1 MDEDEEPWL
10 LEDGPADQ
18 QPARWPVLIVD
29 DEPGIHEVTIMVLS
43 SLRFSDRGL
52 EFLRASSCAEAQGLL
67 AARPDIAVALIDVVM
82 EREDSGLTLV
92 RYIREELGN
101 RLLRII
107 LRTGQAGQAPE
118 RDVVLAYDIN
128 DYKEKTE
135 LTAQK
140 LWTVMI
146 TALRGY
152 QTLTELAAAKQRLEA
167 EVAARTAELQRANQR
182 LSRSLA
188 ALQEGERAGRRIQFK
203 LLPPARWQHA
213 GLSFEH
219 RLMPSDLMSGDFVDY
234 FAIDAE
240 RVGFY
245 IADVAG
251 HGVASAFVTVY
262 LKRFVAS
269 ALETHRL
276 GQASPVTTPARL
288 LESLNRELLRER
300 VGKHIAIFYAVL
312 DASRAVLTYANAGA
326 TPYPMLAADGQCRL
340 IEARSTPAGLFERSE
355 YTDRTLALPARF
367 ELLLCS
373 DGVLELLGTGTAE
386 GCRRLC
392 EALPGSQSIDGLLQR
407 LGIRSD
413 ARAPDDVT
421 LLRVSREAP

>member
-1 MDEDEEPWL
+1 MDKDEEPWL
-10 LEDGPADQ
+10 LADDPADEC
-18 QPARWPVLIVD
+18 PARWPVLIVD
-29 DEPGIHEVTIMVLS
+29 DEPGIHDVTIMVLGN
-43 SLRFSDRGL
+43 LRFSDRGL

-82 EREDSGLTLV
+82 EHEDSGLTLV
-92 RYIREELGN
+92 RHIREQLGN

-118 RDVVLAYDIN
+118 RDIVLAYDIN

-140 LWTVMI
+140 LSTVVI

-152 QTLTELAAAKQRLEA
+152 QTLTELAGAKQRLEA
-167 EVAARTAELQRANQR
+167 EVAARTAELQRTNQR

-188 ALQEGERAGRRIQFK
+188 ALQEGERAGRKIQFK

-240 RVGFY
+240 RAGFY

-269 ALETHRL
+269 ALEAHRL

-312 DASRAVLTYANAGA
+312 DGPRAVLTYANAGA
-326 TPYPMLAADGQCRL
+326 TPYPMLSADGECRP

-355 YTDRTLALPARF
+355 YTDRTLALPASF

-392 EALPGSQSIDGLLQR
+392 EALPGSQSIDGLLER

-421 LLRVSREAP
+421 LLRVSREVP